1 MRCTICGNDKMQ
13 ILAKRLRL
21 GTGSVYYCPQ
31 CDYGML
37 QAGFDN
43 ASEYYD
49 KEYRKKFKDNIADAG
64 EQSPEEIYRERRM
77 YQQTR
82 LNIISDYFDRERDFL
97 EIGCSA
103 GQFLSA
109 VRNEF
114 RSVTGIELSTGCARF
129 VEENWKIPVYSQE
142 ISDIDW
148 KERQFDYISFFQVL
162 EHIVDPQRFLTDVHK
177 RLRNDGKVFIEIP
190 DLEDP
195 LRKLWKIPA
204 YEEFYF
210 HEAHLSYFSERS
222 VSKILNKCGFKVE
235 NIYHIQDYNLLNHI
249 YWYFNN
255 GPQENGTFGL
265 HVPAIDF
272 DDKDERVKCAGDA
285 VNALLAEMNQKYFDI
300 LSKYKLTSNLF
311 VVASKSKETAS

>member
-1 MRCTICGNDKMQ
+1 M
-13 ILAKRLRL
+13 
-21 GTGSVYYCPQ
+21 TGV
-31 CDYGML
+31 
-37 QAGFDN
+37 
-43 ASEYYD
+43 
-49 KEYRKKFKDNIADAG
+49 
-64 EQSPEEIYRERRM
+64 
-77 YQQTR
+77 QTCA
-82 LNIISDYFDRERDFL
+82 LPIS
-97 EIGCSA
+97 
-103 GQFLSA
+103 
-109 VRNEF
+109 
-114 RSVTGIELSTGCARF
+114 
-129 VEENWKIPVYSQE
+129 
-142 ISDIDW
+142 
-148 KERQFDYISFFQVL
+148 
-162 EHIVDPQRFLTDVHK
+162 
-177 RLRNDGKVFIEIP
+177 
-190 DLEDP
+190 